1 MDKTERNAY
10 RPGTC
15 PLLGEIILNE
25 ILEKR
30 AIK

>member
-1 MDKTERNAY
+1 MDKIKRNVY
-10 RPGTC
+10 QPGTC
-15 PLLGEIILNE
+15 TFLGEIILNA